1 MKRKDE
7 LTDAI
12 EKFLIEKDPKFLVTK
27 TDIRK
32 WVDENYDII
41 DGELKIKNIQSN
53 TLSFFYF

>member
-41 DGELKIKNIQSN
+41 A
-53 TLSFFYF
+53 